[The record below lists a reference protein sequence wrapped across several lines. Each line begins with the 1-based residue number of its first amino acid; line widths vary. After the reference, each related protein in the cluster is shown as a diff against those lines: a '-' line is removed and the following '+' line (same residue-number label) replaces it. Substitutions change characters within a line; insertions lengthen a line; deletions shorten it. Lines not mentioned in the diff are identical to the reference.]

1 MHHVYCSFF
10 SGGWK
15 IDIRS
20 KKMAEYSFLTPFFN
34 FILKMNIGGKSALKP
49 VVSSSEKKKKG
60 R

>member
-10 SGGWK
+10 SEGWK

-20 KKMAEYSFLTPFFN
+20 KKTAEYSFLTPYL
-34 FILKMNIGGKSALKP
+34 ILKMNIGGKSALKP
-49 VVSSSEKKKKG
+49 VVSSSEKKKKKG